1 MILYVCDK
9 AKYTVSELLNMHNYL
24 IVYFGKNIQFYYFK
38 YWNDIPQLYFPSCE
52 TTFIMLTFPRPL
64 L

>member
-24 IVYFGKNIQFYYFK
+24 IVYFGKNIQFYYFTR
-38 YWNDIPQLYFPSCE
+38 WRN
-52 TTFIMLTFPRPL
+52 
-64 L
+64 